1 MSGQVTLEMI
11 YEEVK
16 RLGERLRLIE
26 DVIAMV
32 LERSLPEAELS
43 REEIEDIQR
52 SVEEM
57 KRGNYVTLE
66 ELSRA

>member
-1 MSGQVTLEMI
+1 MTLEMI